1 MSASRLAHQH
11 SGERFASTFAT
22 TGLVL
27 GAVDVAHPADDEIR
41 KHLEEILTRP
51 EFGAKVDDFWRRFWQ
66 TIAESLR
73 NLSGLQ
79 DTAPIVYW
87 FLIAACLGLLAL
99 LVIHIVWSVRRILFV
114 GAGGTESES
123 SAETRGR
130 LSIGYRDEAHRQAAA
145 GEYTEA
151 IRFLFLSLVY
161 RFDESGRVLFPRAYT
176 NREYLSLFEGRVPMR
191 SQLQVFVDA
200 LDEYWYG
207 ERTVAQEE
215 YERCRLLY
223 EQMR

>member
-1 MSASRLAHQH
+1 MSKSRPVHQP
-11 SGERFASTFAT
+11 SGEGFTSTFAT

-27 GAVDVAHPADDEIR
+27 GGVDVTHPADDEIR
-41 KHLEEILTRP
+41 KHLEEILARP
-51 EFGAKVDDFWRRFWQ
+51 EFGAKVDDLWRRFWQ
-66 TIAESLR
+66 KIADFLGS
-73 NLSGLQ
+73 LSGLQ
-79 DTAPIVYW
+79 DTSPVVYW
-87 FLIAACLGLLAL
+87 FLIVACLGLLAL
-99 LVIHIVWSVRRILFV
+99 LVIHIIWSVRRVLFV
-114 GAGGTESES
+114 GAGGSESES

-130 LSIGYRDEAHRQAAA
+130 LSIGYRDEAHRRAVA

-176 NREYLSLFEGRVPMR
+176 NREYLSLFEGRMPMR

-207 ERTVAQEE
+207 QRTVAQEQ

>member
-1 MSASRLAHQH
+1 MSDI
-11 SGERFASTFAT
+11 
-22 TGLVL
+22 V
-27 GAVDVAHPADDEIR
+27 HPADDDIR
-41 KHLEEILTRP
+41 KQLAEILARR
-51 EFGAKVDDFWRRFWQ
+51 EFGAKTDDFWRRLWR
-66 TIAESLR
+66 TIDEFFRS
-73 NLSGLQ
+73 LSGYH
-79 DTAPIVYW
+79 DTAPVVYW
-87 FLIAACLGLLAL
+87 LLIAVCLGLLAL
-99 LVIHIVWSVRRILFV
+99 LVIHIVWSVRRVLFV
-114 GAGGTESES
+114 SAGGSEAES
-123 SAETRGR
+123 SRETRGR
-130 LSIGYRDEAHRQAAA
+130 LSAGYREEAQRRAAA

-207 ERTVAQEE
+207 QRAVAQEQ

>member
-1 MSASRLAHQH
+1 MSAPCPIHQP

-27 GAVDVAHPADDEIR
+27 AVVDVSHPADDKIR
-41 KHLEEILTRP
+41 KQLEEILSRP
-51 EFGAKVDDFWRRFWQ
+51 EFGAKVDDFWRRLWQ
-66 TIAESLR
+66 KIAEFLGS
-73 NLSGLQ
+73 LSGLQ
-79 DTAPIVYW
+79 DTAPVVYW
-87 FLIAACLGLLAL
+87 LLIVICLSLLAF
-99 LVIHIVWSVRRILFV
+99 LVIHIIWSVRGVLFV
-114 GAGGTESES
+114 GAGGSEAET

-130 LSIGYRDEAHRQAAA
+130 LSIGYRDEAHRRAAA

-176 NREYLSLFEGRVPMR
+176 NREYLSLFEGRAPMR

-207 ERTVAQEE
+207 QRTVAQEQ

-223 EQMR
+223 KQMR